1 MIVQNMKSKKRQCG
15 RRRGK
20 IQIMCAP
27 NDGGKP
33 CNLKQ
38 YKGDQ
43 FFYHDFRFNPIRVA
57 ARKIAINKGINL
69 RMFEMIRVNT
79 AMSQRWMLQRG
90 LAFGAILLSTMLFSF
105 ESEASTGGVV
115 GEPLKGKA
123 IKSAVIGKRIY
134 LAVPFGGELPLHYKK
149 DGVVDGSGEAVGL
162 GKFLAPTDQGRWW
175 VKNDSLCQQWQSWY
189 EGKVFCFT
197 LETLPD
203 DKIVWRRDD
212 GEEGIARIGD

>member
-1 MIVQNMKSKKRQCG
+1 MRATNNS
-15 RRRGK
+15 
-20 IQIMCAP
+20 
-27 NDGGKP
+27 GKP
-33 CNLKQ
+33 RDLEQN
-38 YKGDQ
+38 KGDQ
-43 FFYHDFRFNPIRVA
+43 FFYHCLGFNPIRVA

-69 RMFEMIRVNT
+69 CILEMIGVDT
-79 AMSQRWMLQRG
+79 AMPQHWMLQRG
-90 LAFGAILLSTMLFSF
+90 LALGAILLSVMLSPVV
-105 ESEASTGGVV
+105 SDASTGGVV

-123 IKSAVIGKRIY
+123 IKNAVIGKRIY
-134 LAVPFGGELPLHYKK
+134 LAVPFGGELPLYYKK

-175 VKNDSLCQQWQSWY
+175 VKDDSLCQQWQSWY
-189 EGKVFCFT
+189 EGKVFCFI